1 MPFSCGNVTNV
12 YTTKKTDDTNTL
24 IKIKNGNSMAEIGIP
39 PYDQFSVSQGRASY
53 VTLGASIT
61 VEASLVMPLI
71 IFAIASL
78 IQIMIFMNVQ
88 LKMQT
93 ALYRQT
99 MKAAGYSFAAEAV
112 LEGLPGE
119 LSGDDHAAVADIV
132 KNGITELLIK
142 YMVINELGSGF
153 FEKPWIS
160 GGEDGIQV
168 IFSGSAGQ
176 KDIDVILHY
185 ELKLMYNIFGIRAV
199 PMIARAHLGKWTGVT
214 RIPDEDSESGQTA
227 DDADMVYITKSGA
240 VYHLYRDCTYLAIK
254 LSGVNY
260 SDVGSR
266 RNASGGKYYPCST
279 CCKGQAVTQVVYISQ
294 YGDCYH
300 ADSRCKAIYHNILE
314 VSKKEAESRRLCSK
328 CRDRKVG
335 EKQ

>member
-1 MPFSCGNVTNV
+1 MPFPCGNVTNV
-12 YTTKKTDDTNTL
+12 FKIKKTDDTNTQ
-24 IKIKNGNSMAEIGIP
+24 IKDSNSMAEIGIP
-39 PYDQFSVSQGRASY
+39 PYDQFSFSQGRASY
-53 VTLGASIT
+53 VTLGAGIT

-71 IFAIASL
+71 IFAIVSL

-88 LKMQT
+88 LNMQT

-112 LEGLPGE
+112 LEGLPCE
-119 LSGDDHAAVADIV
+119 LSGDDHAAVEDIV
-132 KNGITELLIK
+132 RNGITELLIK
-142 YMVINELGSGF
+142 HMVINELGDRF
-153 FEKPWIS
+153 FEKPWVS

-168 IFSGSAGQ
+168 IFSGSVGQ

-185 ELKLMYNIFGIRAV
+185 ELSLMYNIFGIREV
-199 PMIARAHLGKWTGVT
+199 PMIARAHIGKWTGVT
-214 RIPDEDSESGQTA
+214 RIPDEDSESGETA
-227 DDADMVYITKSGA
+227 DDADRVYITKNGA

-254 LSGVNY
+254 LSSIDY
-260 SDVGSR
+260 SDVGNR

-279 CCKGQAVTQVVYISQ
+279 CCKGQPVTQVVYISR

-300 ADSRCKAIYHNILE
+300 ADSRCKTIYHNILE
-314 VSKKEAESRRLCSK
+314 VSKNKVEGRRLCSK
-328 CRDRKVG
+328 CRDRKGG

>member
-1 MPFSCGNVTNV
+1 MLFPGENVTNV
-12 YTTKKTDDTNTL
+12 FIRKKIDDTNTH
-24 IKIKNGNSMAEIGIP
+24 KNNKNSNSMAEIGIP
-39 PYDQFSVSQGRASY
+39 PYDQFSVSPGRASY
-53 VTLGASIT
+53 VTFGASIT

-71 IFAIASL
+71 IFAMVSL

-88 LKMQT
+88 LKVQT
-93 ALYRQT
+93 TLYRQT

-119 LSGDDHAAVADIV
+119 LSEDDHAEVADIV

-142 YMVINELGSGF
+142 HMVINELGDGF

-160 GGEDGIQV
+160 GGKDGIQV

-185 ELKLMYNIFGIRAV
+185 ELRLMYNIFGIKSV

-214 RIPDEDSESGQTA
+214 RIPDEDSKSGDTA
-227 DDADMVYITKSGA
+227 DDADRVYITRNGA
-240 VYHLYRDCTYLAIK
+240 VYHLYRDCTYLEIK
-254 LSGVNY
+254 LSSVNY
-260 SDVGSR
+260 SDVGKR

-279 CCKGQAVTQVVYISQ
+279 CCKGQTVTQVVYISQ

-300 ADSRCKAIYHNILE
+300 TDSRCKSIYHNILE
-314 VSKKEAESRRLCSK
+314 VAQKEVESRRLCSK
-328 CRDRKVG
+328 CRDRKGG